1 MRGPAQAEARW
12 FSGPA
17 ILLPLAALADP
28 ALKVRTKLVLAAIAS
43 HAGPDG
49 ITPAIGKKA
58 IAASAGLPPTN
69 LARELRELVDGGWL
83 EVRRQPGT
91 NSIYRLRIPRGR
103 DGGAEARAEPGSA
116 QMPAEQRLSDAPVV
130 TRKATVA
137 MVTRHGNSWHVA
149 FTLEDGS
156 RVGTIFTECD
166 RPCEPGETAYLK
178 VREWKGRK
186 GIAGGAADGI
196 EWIVHKPVPPPIV
209 AKSFDLAVSDL
220 KRFGTPA
227 GLIYASFSAAGDG
240 ITASAML
247 AEQQLP
253 AGLAD
258 GARIRVARA
267 DGAAMTVWRSEPH
280 LDIGGNGY
288 AIELL
293 AN

>member
-1 MRGPAQAEARW
+1 MTDVRW
-12 FSGPA
+12 FSGESA
-17 ILLPLAALADP
+17 ILPVAALANPD
-28 ALKVRTKLVLAAIAS
+28 LKIRTKLVFAAIAS
-43 HAGPDG
+43 LVGPDG
-49 ITPAIGKKA
+49 LTPAIGKKA
-58 IAASAGLPPTN
+58 IAARAGLPATN
-69 LARELRELVDGGWL
+69 LARELRELVESGWL

-91 NSIYRLRIPRGR
+91 NSIYRLKTPDVQGSSPR
-103 DGGAEARAEPGSA
+103 ARAAEPD
-116 QMPAEQRLSDAPVV
+116 PVPVEQRLSDAPVI

-149 FTLEDGS
+149 FSLEDDS

-186 GIAGGAADGI
+186 GIAGGAAGGI
-196 EWIVHKPVPPPIV
+196 EWIDHKPVPPPIV
-209 AKSFDLAVSDL
+209 AKAFDLVVSDL

-227 GLIYASFSAAGDG
+227 GLIYASFNAAGAE

-253 AGLAD
+253 PGIGD

-267 DGAAMTVWRSEPH
+267 DGAPITVWRSEAH
-280 LDIGGNGY
+280 LEIGGNGY
-288 AIELL
+288 VVELL

>member
-1 MRGPAQAEARW
+1 MADTHW
-12 FSGPA
+12 FSGDYG
-17 ILLPLAALADP
+17 ILPIEVLANPD
-28 ALKVRTKLVLAAIAS
+28 LKIRTKLVLAAIAS
-43 HAGPDG
+43 LAGPDG
-49 ITPAIGKKA
+49 LTPAIGKKA
-58 IAASAGLPPTN
+58 IAARAGLPPTN
-69 LARELRELVDGGWL
+69 LARELRELVESGWL

-91 NSIYRLRIPRGR
+91 NSIYRLKTPDVQGGSPR
-103 DGGAEARAEPGSA
+103 AQAAEPA
-116 QMPAEQRLSDAPVV
+116 PLPAEQRLSDAPVV

-149 FTLEDGS
+149 FSLEDGS

-196 EWIVHKPVPPPIV
+196 EWIVHKPVPPPII

>member
-1 MRGPAQAEARW
+1 MADTHW
-12 FSGPA
+12 FSGDYG
-17 ILLPLAALADP
+17 ILPIEVLANPD
-28 ALKVRTKLVLAAIAS
+28 LKIRTKLVLAAIAS
-43 HAGPDG
+43 LAGPDG
-49 ITPAIGKKA
+49 LTPAIGKKA
-58 IAASAGLPPTN
+58 IAARAGLPPTN
-69 LARELRELVDGGWL
+69 LARELRELVESGWL

-91 NSIYRLRIPRGR
+91 NSIYRLKTPDVQGGSPRTQ
-103 DGGAEARAEPGSA
+103 AAEPA
-116 QMPAEQRLSDAPVV
+116 PLPAEQRLSDAPVV

-149 FTLEDGS
+149 FSLEDGS

-227 GLIYASFSAAGDG
+227 GLIYASFRAAGDG